1 MTLEETILK
10 NLISYEDFTRQVLP
24 YLKPEYFEAE
34 HQRLLF
40 QEIQHHF
47 EKYNKLPTLE
57 VLRVETELLSTDEK
71 TAEALESSLDAVASA
86 KEQSDFQWLMDTTE
100 KWCQERAV
108 YLAMVDA
115 LNIIEN
121 KNRKDARSTGII
133 PELLSNALAVS
144 FDPRLGHDYFEDMEE
159 RFEKYHDVKE
169 RLAFDIDLL
178 NQVTGGGYPRKT
190 LNFAIAG
197 INVGKT
203 MWLCHLAASAIA
215 QGKNVLYLTMEIAEH
230 EIARR
235 IDANLMN
242 VGMGEILKL
251 RKDDFLARGKA
262 VAKKVHGKFIIKEY
276 PSTEADSV
284 RFAALLH
291 ELKIKKGFV
300 PDLIIVD
307 YIGITQSSR
316 YKFDGSTYNYGKA
329 VAEELRA
336 LAVKFD
342 VPVWSAAQVNRSGFK
357 STDIDM
363 DNTAESFGL
372 PAFADFIIGIM
383 QDEELA
389 DLNQMLFKQI
399 KSRYGDKNILRRF
412 VVGIDKSVQRFYNV
426 EQSAQQDLVRTGTEV
441 GKTVNHEK
449 MTSKVLDKM
458 KKRFEGIKV

>member
-1 MTLEETILK
+1 MTLEATILK
-10 NLISYEDFTRQVLP
+10 NLSSFENYTRQVLP
-24 YLKPEYFEAE
+24 YLKTEYFEAE
-34 HQRLLF
+34 HHSLLF
-40 QEIQHHF
+40 QLIQEHF
-47 EKYNKLPTLE
+47 DKYGKLPTNE
-57 VLRVETELLSTDEK
+57 VLRVECDKLAVDEK
-71 TAEALESSLDAVASA
+71 TSEALVSSLDELARA
-86 KEQSDFQWLMDTTE
+86 KEQSDYQWLMDTTE
-100 KWCQERAV
+100 AWCQERAV
-108 YLAMVDA
+108 YLAMVEA
-115 LNIIEN
+115 LNVIEN
-121 KNRKDARSTGII
+121 KNKPNGKSTGII

-144 FDPRLGHDYFEDMEE
+144 FDPSIGHDYFEDMEE
-159 RFEKYHDVKE
+159 RFDKYHDVKE
-169 RLAFDIDLL
+169 RIPFDIDLL
-178 NQVTGGGYPRKT
+178 NLVTGGGYPRKT

-203 MWLCHLAASAIA
+203 MWLCHLAAQVLST
-215 QGKNVLYLTMEIAEH
+215 GRNVLYLSMEIAEH

-235 IDANLMN
+235 IDANLLN
-242 VGMGEILKL
+242 VELADILKI
-251 RKDDFLARGKA
+251 RKDEYLKRSKELAARSRGKL
-262 VAKKVHGKFIIKEY
+262 IIKEY
-276 PSTEADSV
+276 PSTEADAA
-284 RFAALLH
+284 RFTALLH
-291 ELKIKKGFV
+291 DLKIKKGFI

-336 LAVKFD
+336 LAVKFN

-399 KSRYGDKNILRRF
+399 KSRYGDKNFHRRF

-426 EQSAQQDLVRTGTEV
+426 EQSAQQDMVRTGTEN
-441 GKTVNHEK
+441 KEK
-449 MTSKVLDKM
+449 RAETMRTKVLQKM
-458 KKRFEGIKV
+458 KTRFEGIKV